1 MLYRDSKI
9 PEKGKGSKL
18 TAKMQNFVDEYFVDF
33 NGSAAVKRAGYKSSN
48 PNKMAG
54 KLLNH
59 PLVMEAIAEKKKE
72 RQEKTELSA
81 EYVIQKLIA
90 IAERNEEGN
99 PTAALRSLELLGR
112 HLGLYRD
119 RQEISGPDG
128 EAIQMEQRVKQN
140 ADEFASRI
148 ASLAKRNGTDNVV
161 EFPDRTGDGGTS
173 V

>member
-1 MLYRDSKI
+1 M
-9 PEKGKGSKL
+9 E
-18 TAKMQNFVDEYFVDF
+18 NFVNEYFIDF
-33 NGSAAVKRAGYKSSN
+33 NGAQAVLRAGYKSSS
-48 PNKMAG
+48 PNRLAV

-59 PLVMEAIAEKKKE
+59 PLVQAAIAEKKKE
-72 RQEKTELSA
+72 RAEKTELSA
-81 EYVIQKLIA
+81 DYVITKLIS
-90 IAERNEEGN
+90 IAEKQEDINAQ
-99 PTAALRSLELLGR
+99 AALRALELLGK

-148 ASLAKRNGTDNVV
+148 ASLVKRNGTDNVV
-161 EFPDRTGDGGTS
+161 EFPDRKGDGGTK